1 MRMRISMFPLPESER
16 SVDRNLQILIQYL
29 SFSQK
34 NNEHW
39 HRLSIISFLCLRSHI
54 HIRQFCQQSILTSQC
69 HRMSH
74 CKIDFGSQIC
84 DFASLPQIF
93 LHVNV
98 LLIRIRPLLMVPLPQ
113 MDMAAGLLES
123 HLFIKLYSFSDPWS
137 SRVSMCVDTPVLLL
151 LHCS

>member
-54 HIRQFCQQSILTSQC
+54 HIRQLCQQSILTSQC
-69 HRMSH
+69 HKMSH
-74 CKIDFGSQIC
+74 CKINFGSQIC
-84 DFASLPQIF
+84 DFASLHRYSCTLMYCSSVYVRSSWF
-93 LHVNV
+93 LCRRWIWPPACLN
-98 LLIRIRPLLMVPLPQ
+98 RICL
-113 MDMAAGLLES
+113 
-123 HLFIKLYSFSDPWS
+123 
-137 SRVSMCVDTPVLLL
+137 
-151 LHCS
+151 